1 MENILEITPLFLGL
15 AILTL
20 ASRQMGDI
28 FARFNLPLISGFLFV
43 GIITGPFVLDF
54 VHAENIP
61 KFLLLDELA
70 LAFIAFAAGAELEL
84 HVIRGYFRSIISI
97 IGGQVIVVFAI
108 GIMTFLLIKD
118 MIPFVATLPPG
129 EVLAIALL
137 GATIMIA
144 RSPSSALAIIKEL
157 RARGPFTHKVLG
169 ATVLKDAV
177 VIIVFA
183 ASVSVAAVLVEGAVF
198 DIGLLI
204 FVVFEILLDIGL
216 GILIGLVLH
225 AIISLPYK
233 LLRSALILLLGLGVF
248 TLSIELHD
256 FHLFS
261 LPVGIFSEP
270 LLICMTA
277 GFYMTNY
284 SRLASDF
291 SHTIEEMSP
300 LVFLLFFT
308 LVGIE
313 LELDVIGR
321 AWGII
326 LILFAVRLAGIFV
339 GSFAGSMIAQD
350 RSPGN
355 ALLGF
360 GFITQ
365 AGVSV
370 GLAKEI
376 GVEFDTWGPELATLS
391 IGIIVLNQIIGPPLL
406 KWAINRVGESH
417 ARAGSAEFDGI
428 QDVIIFGLTRQ
439 SVQLAHQL
447 QQHDW
452 QVKIATG
459 NEARKE
465 ELDQTDVNVQLV
477 ARWDLETLNKLDL
490 AKADSVVAL
499 LSDEENY
506 QLCEMIYEHFGTKNV
521 VVQLNNRENAARFH
535 ELGAL
540 IVEPQ
545 TAVVSLLEHFV
556 RSPVGASL
564 LLGMEDGQDVI
575 DIEVRNP
582 DIHGLTLR
590 ELRLPLAVLVLSVSR
605 GNRTIISHGY
615 TRLRLGDKVTMVGS
629 AEKLEDVILRFDA

>member
-1 MENILEITPLFLGL
+1 MDNFLAIAPVFIGL
-15 AILTL
+15 AVLVM
-20 ASRQMGDI
+20 AARQMGDI
-28 FARFNLPLISGFLFV
+28 FVRFKLPLISGFLFI

-54 VHAENIP
+54 VHEQNIP
-61 KFLLLDELA
+61 QFLLLDEMA

-97 IGGQVIVVFAI
+97 ISGQVIAVFTI
-108 GIMTFLLIKD
+108 GIITFLSIKD
-118 MIPFVATLPPG
+118 MVPFMAALPQR
-129 EVLAIALL
+129 EILAIALL
-137 GATIMIA
+137 GTTIMIA

-177 VIIVFA
+177 VIIIFA
-183 ASVSVAAVLVEGAVF
+183 ASVSVAAVLVEGATF
-198 DIGLLI
+198 NIGLLALVI
-204 FVVFEILLDIGL
+204 FEIFLDIVL
-216 GILIGLVLH
+216 GVLIGLLLQ
-225 AIISLPYK
+225 AITSLSVP
-233 LLRSALILLLGLGVF
+233 LLRSSLILLIGLGVF
-248 TLSIELHD
+248 LLSVELHD

-261 LPVGIFSEP
+261 LPVGLFSEP

-277 GFYMTNY
+277 GFYVTNY

-291 SHTIEEMSP
+291 QHTIEEMSP
-300 LVFLLFFT
+300 LVFLIFFT

-313 LELDVIGR
+313 LELDVIGQ

-326 LILFAVRLAGIFV
+326 LILFTVRLVGIFI
-339 GSFAGSMIAQD
+339 GSFAGSMAARD
-350 RSPGN
+350 RSVGN

-376 GVEFDTWGPELATLS
+376 GVEFHTWGAELATLS
-391 IGIIVLNQIIGPPLL
+391 IGVIVLNQIVGPPLL
-406 KWAINRVGESH
+406 KWAINRIGESH
-417 ARAGSAEFDGI
+417 TRAEAPAFDGVR
-428 QDVIIFGLTRQ
+428 DVIIFGLTRQ

-447 QQHDW
+447 QQHSW
-452 QVKIATG
+452 QVVIATRS
-459 NEARKE
+459 EARKE
-465 ELDQTDVNVQLV
+465 ELDESDIQVHLV
-477 ARWDLETLNKLDL
+477 ADWTKATLRQLNITN
-490 AKADSVVAL
+490 ADSIVTL

-506 QLCEMIYEHFGTKNV
+506 QLCEMVYEHFGIETM
-521 VVQLNNRENAARFH
+521 VVQLNERENASWFH

-556 RSPVGASL
+556 RSPIGASL
-564 LLGMEDGQDVI
+564 LLGTDGIQDVI

-582 DIHGLTLR
+582 ELDGLTLR
-590 ELRLPLAVLVLSVSR
+590 DLRLPLDVLILSVSR
-605 GNRTIISHGY
+605 GHRTFISHGY
-615 TRLRLGDKVTMVGS
+615 TRLRLGDKVTIVGS
-629 AEKLEDVILRFDA
+629 EEKLEEVMLRLAA

>member
-1 MENILEITPLFLGL
+1 MDNFLAIAPVFIGL
-15 AILTL
+15 AVLVM
-20 ASRQMGDI
+20 AARQMGDI
-28 FARFNLPLISGFLFV
+28 FVRFKLPLISGFLFI

-54 VHAENIP
+54 VHEQNIP
-61 KFLLLDELA
+61 QFLLLDEMA

-84 HVIRGYFRSIISI
+84 HVIRGYFHSIISI
-97 IGGQVIVVFAI
+97 ISGQVIAVFTI
-108 GIMTFLLIKD
+108 GIITFLSIKD
-118 MIPFVATLPPG
+118 MVPFMAALPQR
-129 EVLAIALL
+129 EILAIALL
-137 GATIMIA
+137 GTTIMIA

-177 VIIVFA
+177 VIIIFA
-183 ASVSVAAVLVEGAVF
+183 ASVSVAAVLVEGATF
-198 DIGLLI
+198 NIGLLALVI
-204 FVVFEILLDIGL
+204 FEIFLDIVL
-216 GILIGLVLH
+216 GILIGLLLQ
-225 AIISLPYK
+225 AITSLPVP
-233 LLRSALILLLGLGVF
+233 LLRSSLILLIGLGVF
-248 TLSIELHD
+248 LLSVELHD

-261 LPVGIFSEP
+261 LPVGLFSEP

-277 GFYMTNY
+277 GFYVTNY

-291 SHTIEEMSP
+291 QHTIEEMSP
-300 LVFLLFFT
+300 LVFLVFFT

-313 LELDVIGR
+313 LELDVIGQ

-326 LILFAVRLAGIFV
+326 LILFTVRLVGIFI
-339 GSFAGSMIAQD
+339 GSFAGSMAARD
-350 RSPGN
+350 RSVGN

-376 GVEFDTWGPELATLS
+376 GVEFHTWGAELATLS
-391 IGIIVLNQIIGPPLL
+391 IGVIVLNQIVGPPLL
-406 KWAINRVGESH
+406 KWAINRIGESH
-417 ARAGSAEFDGI
+417 TRAEAPAFDGVR
-428 QDVIIFGLTRQ
+428 DVIIFGLTRQ

-447 QQHDW
+447 QQHSW
-452 QVKIATG
+452 QVVIATRS
-459 NEARKE
+459 EARKE
-465 ELDQTDVNVQLV
+465 ELDESDIQVHLV
-477 ARWDLETLNKLDL
+477 ADWTKATLRQLNITN
-490 AKADSVVAL
+490 ADSIVTL

-506 QLCEMIYEHFGTKNV
+506 QLCEMVYEHFGIETM
-521 VVQLNNRENAARFH
+521 VVQLNERENASRFH

-564 LLGMEDGQDVI
+564 LLGTEGVQDVI

-582 DIHGLTLR
+582 ELDGLTLR
-590 ELRLPLAVLVLSVSR
+590 DLRLPLDVLILSVSR
-605 GNRTIISHGY
+605 GHRTFISHGY
-615 TRLRLGDKVTMVGS
+615 TRLRLGDKVTIVGS
-629 AEKLEDVILRFDA
+629 EEKLEEVMLRLAA